1 MKKTAIVTGGASG
14 IGFAICEAFLN
25 EGYSVAMIDA
35 DRGAL
40 DWATGKLPK
49 ATPFTC
55 DLADTQSIERTAKE
69 IRERFPSIDALV
81 NNAVHAIFRPMKDLP
96 LDEWN
101 RALAVNLTAPFL
113 LAKSFE
119 QELRASKG
127 SIVNIA
133 STRALMSEP
142 DSESYAAAKGGIVS
156 LTHALA
162 ASLAPDVRVNAISPG
177 WIDVSALRKPS
188 AAKQAAL
195 SEEDHLQHPAGR
207 VGTADDIAQMAIYLC
222 APEAGFITGQNIVID
237 GGMTKKMIYV

>member
-14 IGFAICEAFLN
+14 IGFGTCSAFLN
-25 EGYSVAMIDA
+25 EGFGVAMIDA
-35 DRGAL
+35 DEEALEWAARELPGAR
-40 DWATGKLPK
+40 
-49 ATPFTC
+49 PFLC
-55 DLADTQSIERTAKE
+55 DLADAQALERTAKE
-69 IRERFPSIDALV
+69 ICDVFPSIDALV
-81 NNAVHAIFRPMKDLP
+81 NNAVHALFKPMREIT

-113 LAKSFE
+113 LAKFFE
-119 QELRASKG
+119 QHLRASQG

-142 DSESYAAAKGGIVS
+142 DSESYAAAKGGIAA

-162 ASLAPDVRVNAISPG
+162 ASLGPDVRVNAISPG

-188 AAKQAAL
+188 AAKQAVIT
-195 SEEDHLQHPAGR
+195 ETDRLQHPAGR
-207 VGTADDIAQMAIYLC
+207 VGTAEDIAQMVLYLC
-222 APEAGFITGQNIVID
+222 SDKSGFITGQNIVID

>member
-14 IGFAICEAFLN
+14 IGFGTCRAFLN
-25 EGYSVAMIDA
+25 GGFGVAMIDA
-35 DRGAL
+35 DEEAL
-40 DWATGKLPK
+40 DWAAKELHG
-49 ATPFTC
+49 ARPFLC
-55 DLADTQSIERTAKE
+55 DLADAQALERTAKE
-69 IRERFPSIDALV
+69 ICDVFPSIDALV
-81 NNAVHAIFRPMKDLP
+81 NNAVHALFKPMREIT

-113 LAKSFE
+113 LAKHFE
-119 QELRASKG
+119 QKLRAAKG

-142 DSESYAAAKGGIVS
+142 DSESYAAAKGGIAA

-162 ASLAPDVRVNAISPG
+162 ASLGPDVRVNAISPG

-188 AAKQAAL
+188 AAKQAVITEA
-195 SEEDHLQHPAGR
+195 DRLQHPAGR
-207 VGTADDIAQMAIYLC
+207 VGTADDIAQMVLYLC
-222 APEAGFITGQNIVID
+222 SDKSGFITGQNIVID